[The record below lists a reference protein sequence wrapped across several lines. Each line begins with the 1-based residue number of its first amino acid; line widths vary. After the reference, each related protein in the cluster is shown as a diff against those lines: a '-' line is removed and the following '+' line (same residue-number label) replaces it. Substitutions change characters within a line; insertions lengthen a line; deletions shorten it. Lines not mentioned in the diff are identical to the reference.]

1 MRNFVAALFYMS
13 LVSVLTFSAFAL
25 ERPAF
30 TPSAMA
36 VHSPAAVRSAMP
48 LPGEVKAL
56 LDSTHHHGE
65 WIRVPAGQGTIL
77 AAVNYPDRADAASVV
92 MITANDQRLSPW
104 LRAVADQVASE
115 GFITVVPDAFA
126 NAAADIEAV
135 RQYVIRHPASNGKS
149 AGLTLSSTIE
159 INVAEHDARFE
170 LSKQAWPAAMTFLNR
185 YSENDLSKVVLVP
198 AGMHDGHRLLEA
210 APQARGQRGDGAGQ
224 SGDGRGR
231 GAARGYPGGK
241 LDNLPAGLFTAKT
254 ALLRSSIKADWVDI
268 PTPGIYTGHI
278 RTRITYPQGN
288 GKAGIVVVMQHGPGA
303 DEWMQSV
310 GDQLSRDGFI
320 ALVPDLHTGMGPRGG
335 AYESFDGPD
344 GAFAANANLRPATT
358 IAAYKTVRDYGM
370 KLSRAN
376 GKSAALGF
384 CMGGGN
390 AWVLATEVPELSA
403 AVVYYGVNPDN
414 ESALAKIKA
423 PVIGFYGEDDARV
436 TATVEGAS
444 ATMKKL
450 GKSYDP
456 HVYPHATHGFLEFQ
470 DLGGNA
476 PATLDSWTRTIAFLE
491 QYLQ

>member
-13 LVSVLTFSAFAL
+13 LVSVLIFSAFAL
-25 ERPAF
+25 ERPAL
-30 TPSAMA
+30 TPSAMT
-36 VHSPAAVRSAMP
+36 VHWSAVRSAMP
-48 LPGEVKAL
+48 LPGEAKAL
-56 LDSTHHHGE
+56 LNSSHHHGE
-65 WIRVPAGQGTIL
+65 WIRVPAGRGTIL

-92 MITANDQRLSPW
+92 VITANDQRLSPW
-104 LRAVADQVASE
+104 LRAVADQVTSE
-115 GFITVVPDAFA
+115 GFITVVPDTFA

-149 AGLTLSSTIE
+149 VSLTLSSTIE
-159 INVAEHDARFE
+159 INVAVHDARFE
-170 LSKQAWPAAMTFLNR
+170 LSKQSWPAAMAFLNR
-185 YSENDLSKVVLVP
+185 YSENDLSKVVLIP
-198 AGMHDGHRLLEA
+198 AGVHEGHQLLEA
-210 APQARGQRGDGAGQ
+210 ALQTQGQRGNGGGQ
-224 SGDGRGR
+224 TGDGRG
-231 GAARGYPGGK
+231 GPRGYPGGK
-241 LDNLPAGLFTAKT
+241 LDNLPAGLFTAKGT
-254 ALLRSSIKADWVDI
+254 LLRSSIKADWAGI

-288 GKAGIVVVMQHGPGA
+288 GKAGIVVVMQHGPGS

-310 GDQLSRDGFI
+310 GDQLSREGFI

-335 AYESFDGPD
+335 GYESFDGPD
-344 GAFAANANLRPATT
+344 GAFAANANLRPAMT

-370 KLSRAN
+370 KLARAN

-403 AVVYYGVNPDN
+403 AVVYYGVAPDDG
-414 ESALAKIKA
+414 SALAKIKA
-423 PVIGFYGEDDARV
+423 PVIGFYGEDDARI
-436 TATVEGAS
+436 TATVEGVS

-450 GKSYDP
+450 RRSYDP

-476 PATLDSWTRTIAFLE
+476 PATLDSWTRTIAFLK